1 MTVMDH
7 AAPVRAP
14 GPAVTA
20 MFAAMFAMM
29 LNVSIINV
37 ALTAIGADLRVGL
50 SGLQWV
56 VNAFTLVFAMLL
68 LPGGVVG
75 DRFGLRSAFLFS
87 LVLFTAGSLVCTL
100 APNLMVLLAG
110 RILQGAAG
118 GILLPAS
125 LALIA
130 ALFPD
135 PARRARFIAVWS
147 SLNGLA
153 VAAGPVL
160 GGWLTD
166 VFGWPAIFAVSVPVG
181 LAALAVAA
189 ATLRLPAI
197 PAQGGRI
204 DVAGLILSLVWV
216 GALTYALTEGPARG
230 WGSPLVVALLAGA
243 AVALAAFVWVERGET
258 RMLPL
263 SLFRNSTFS
272 GANVGAFAVGFAPF
286 ASFVF
291 FSLYLQRVLGFSA
304 LGTGVALLPAAG
316 VMALTS
322 PLAGAL
328 VARRGVRLPLS
339 GGLAVAGLG
348 LLGAGLV
355 DGYPPLAVMLVVFG
369 FGLGLTL
376 TPVNAAALASVPRQR
391 AGVASAAVNT
401 TRQVGMVLGVAV
413 LGAVLS
419 GVPGPDGFRCVFTV
433 AASVAGLADHPPTGG
448 YPVIAVLTS
457 ACLAVAAQLRPGD

>member
-14 GPAVTA
+14 GLAVTALFTA
-20 MFAAMFAMM
+20 MFAVM

-37 ALTAIGADLRVGL
+37 ALTAIGTDLQVGM

-75 DRFGLRSAFLFS
+75 DRFGLRSAFLLS

-100 APNLMVLLAG
+100 APNLAVLLAG
-110 RILQGAAG
+110 RVLQGAAG
-118 GILLPAS
+118 GLLLPAS

-130 ALFPD
+130 VLFPD

-153 VAAGPVL
+153 VAVGPVL

-166 VFGWPAIFAVSVPVG
+166 AFGWPAIFAVSVPIG

-204 DVAGLILSLVWV
+204 DVAGVILSLVWV
-216 GALTYALTEGPARG
+216 GALTYALTEGPTRG

-263 SLFRNSTFS
+263 SLFRNFTFS

-286 ASFVF
+286 AAFVF

-304 LGTGVALLPAAG
+304 LSTGVALLPAAG

-339 GGLAVAGLG
+339 GGLAVAASG

-355 DGYPPLAVMLVVFG
+355 DGYPLLAVMLAVFG

-419 GVPGPDGFRCVFTV
+419 SVPGPDGFRSVFVV
-433 AASVAGLADHPPTGG
+433 AALVAGLAAALT
-448 YPVIAVLTS
+448 AVFI
-457 ACLAVAAQLRPGD
+457 RPARD